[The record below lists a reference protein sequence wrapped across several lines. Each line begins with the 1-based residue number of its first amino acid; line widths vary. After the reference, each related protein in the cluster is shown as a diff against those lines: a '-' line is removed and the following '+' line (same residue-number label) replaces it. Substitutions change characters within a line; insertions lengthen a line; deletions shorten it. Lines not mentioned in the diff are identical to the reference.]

1 MLHLSSSRSRGRARH
16 GHRRPGGARL
26 RAVTVAGVAAGTLA
40 LGVPVANAAG
50 EHAGGSQSA
59 ASTTQLAAAAQSA
72 ASAAQ
77 TTYQYVIRFWPRW
90 ITYYQQQAFPVAIGV
105 DRLGGPKVMGP
116 MFRTVNLINNDTLY
130 TAGVVNLSHGPLVLT
145 IPPTTVTYSI
155 LPLSVFGHVMGVSI
169 PSQTPG
175 HYALV
180 LKGWHGTL
188 PAGVTKITIP
198 YPVTFWNVR
207 SDFFSSTGVD
217 MTTQAYAFRAGVRL
231 ASLAEYEANP
241 NSGPVTIKP
250 AAAFAFSFKV
260 AQDTA
265 ATLTP
270 TLYLRE
276 TQRAVHSATTK
287 PLSASDRQLGA
298 AFDQDFAAAQQAA
311 RRGNPVPLARIDA
324 AVRQAYRALV
334 ANYVTHTGPTN
345 WVHFTNFADWGTTP
359 QDFLDRAGES
369 EFCQICNNITA
380 AGYWTAFTD
389 GAGRTLNGARHIY
402 QLTFPAGEIPQAKR
416 FWSVTA
422 YVPRTLELVPNRLD
436 KYLVASYTPGLVK
449 NPDGSI
455 TITMAPTK
463 PAGVPMAN
471 WLPVPRRQFVVAMR
485 AYGPTGNTASP
496 TYAPPAIRP

>member
-1 MLHLSSSRSRGRARH
+1 M
-16 GHRRPGGARL
+16 
-26 RAVTVAGVAAGTLA
+26 VAGVLA
-40 LGVPVANAAG
+40 FGAPAANAAS
-50 EHAGGSQSA
+50 EHAGGSQATASA
-59 ASTTQLAAAAQSA
+59 AQPA

-77 TTYQYVIRFWPRW
+77 TTFQYVIRFWPRW
-90 ITYYQQQAFPVAIGV
+90 ITYFQQVAFPVAIGV

-116 MFRTVNLINNDTLY
+116 KFRTVNLINNDTLY

-145 IPPTTVTYSI
+145 IPPTKVTYSI
-155 LPLSVFGHVMGVSI
+155 LPLSVFGHVVPVSI

-180 LKGWHGTL
+180 LRGWHGTL
-188 PAGVTKITIP
+188 PAGVTKITVP

-207 SDFFSSTGVD
+207 SDFYSSTGVN
-217 MTTQAYAFRAGVRL
+217 MTAQAYAFRAAVRL

-241 NSGPVTIKP
+241 DSGPVTIKP
-250 AAAFAFSFKV
+250 AAAFALSFKV

-276 TQRAVHSATTK
+276 TQRAVHSATTQ
-287 PLSASDRQLGA
+287 PLTTSDLLLKA
-298 AFDQDFAAAQQAA
+298 AFDHDFAAAQQAA

-324 AVRQAYRALV
+324 AVRRAYRALV
-334 ANYVTHTGPTN
+334 ANYTGHTGPTN
-345 WVHFTNFADWGTTP
+345 WVHFTNFAEWGTTA

-389 GAGRTLNGARHIY
+389 GAGRTLNGARHTY
-402 QLTFPAGEIPQAKR
+402 RLTFPAGQIPQAKR

-422 YVPRTLELVPNRLD
+422 YLPRTLELVPNRAD
-436 KYLVASYTPGLVK
+436 KYLVARYTPGLVT

-455 TITMAPTK
+455 TITMAPTR

-485 AYGPTGNTASP
+485 AYGPTGNTANP
-496 TYAPPAIRP
+496 NYAPPAITPSR